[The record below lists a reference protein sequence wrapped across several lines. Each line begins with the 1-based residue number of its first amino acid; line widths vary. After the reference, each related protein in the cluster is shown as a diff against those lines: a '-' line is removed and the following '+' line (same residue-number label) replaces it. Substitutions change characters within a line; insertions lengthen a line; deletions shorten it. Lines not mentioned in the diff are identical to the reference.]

1 MEKIKLKINDRSC
14 QHCVKTGIDA
24 LTELEGIQRAEV
36 NLRKGEAVVHFDP
49 LRITAASLIKVVT
62 KVGFEAVRE
71 TGPLSLVLIGGILI
85 TLLSIVGCSDV
96 PYTGPMLTVDHVER
110 FLDAAGESTVCL
122 QDGFDSVC
130 IKLVEDE
137 REDEIEDG
145 ADDNAP
151 VIHIHPTNITYIFHY
166 EGQPI
171 LRAERTMDTTEIV
184 QELMDAGKIQLPP
197 NIEGLDHTS
206 GNNSIVGYVPTG
218 WVIQMYSP
226 ELSGGT
232 SRTREIDIRVVE
244 GTRITRN
251 TQRDLELKNFRQA
264 SGSDGSRG
272 VQFFIETE
280 APEITIQVERLVPDH
295 IATFHISVDGVGSDG
310 DTNTLEL
317 DPLR

>member
-1 MEKIKLKINDRSC
+1 MEKMKLKINDRSC

-24 LTELEGIQRAEV
+24 LAELEGIQRAVV
-36 NLRKGEAVVHFDP
+36 NLNKGEAVVHFDP
-49 LRITAASLIKVVT
+49 SRITAATLMKVVT
-62 KVGFEAVRE
+62 KIGFEPVSE
-71 TGPLSLVLIGGILI
+71 TNSLSLVLIGGILI

-96 PYTGPMLTVDHVER
+96 PYTGPMLTVDDVDR
-110 FLDAAGESTVCL
+110 YLSAAGESTVCL

-137 REDEIEDG
+137 REDIIDDG
-145 ADDNAP
+145 ADDDAP
-151 VIHIHPTNITYIFHY
+151 IVHIHPTNITYVFYY
-166 EGQPI
+166 EGKPI
-171 LRAERTMDTTEIV
+171 LLAERTMDTTPLV
-184 QELMDAGKIQLPP
+184 QELIDAGKIQLPS
-197 NIEGLDHTS
+197 NIKQLGDSSVT
-206 GNNSIVGYVPTG
+206 NMVGDVPIG
-218 WVIQMYSP
+218 WMIQMYSP
-226 ELSGGT
+226 ELSGRT
-232 SRTREIDIRVVE
+232 LRTREIDIRVVE

-251 TQRDLELKNFRQA
+251 TRSDLELKNFRQA
-264 SGSDGSRG
+264 SGFEGARG